1 MKKKTKLPWKFFIA
15 NTRKKLWK
23 EQPERMETIRQNA
36 TDRAKQIKD
45 DKHRNLVRHLFN
57 WPEEIT
63 SNELKQLIDGLNYQ
77 DKQGNRMLTLSMINR
92 LRRKGLI
99 VYDAGL
105 GLWKNKTK
113 LND

>member
-1 MKKKTKLPWKFFIA
+1 MKKIKKLPWKFFIA

-23 EQPERMETIRQNA
+23 DNKPMMESIRQRA

-45 DKHRNLVRHLFN
+45 DKHRNLIRHLFN

-63 SNELKQLIDGLNYQ
+63 SNELKQYIDALNYT
-77 DKQGNRMLTLSMINR
+77 DKHGNRMLTLSMINR

-99 VYDAGL
+99 SYDASL
-105 GLWKNKTK
+105 GIWKNMTK
-113 LND
+113 LT